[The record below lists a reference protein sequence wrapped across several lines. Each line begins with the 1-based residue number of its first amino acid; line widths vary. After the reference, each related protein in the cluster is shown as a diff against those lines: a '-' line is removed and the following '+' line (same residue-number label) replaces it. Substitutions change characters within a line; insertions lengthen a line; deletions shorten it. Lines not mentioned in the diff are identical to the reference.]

1 MQTGSAGG
9 GLGYTLGAAS
19 QAWRTEVGAALK
31 DFALTVPQF
40 LVLMAMYRPARHGW
54 RPPTQAEVG
63 AQLGMDANTASQI
76 VRALVARR
84 LVDRLPHPEDRR
96 ARLLS
101 LTESG
106 LALAKDSS
114 AVARATNDVF
124 FSAVSPE
131 QRRLLTTILE
141 SITTASENRS

>member
-1 MQTGSAGG
+1 MQTGSTGG
-9 GLGYTLGAAS
+9 GLGYTLATAS
-19 QAWRTEVGAALK
+19 QAWRAEVGAALRH
-31 DFALTVPQF
+31 FPLTVPQF

-63 AQLGMDANTASQI
+63 AQLGMDENTASQI
-76 VRALVARR
+76 VRALVARGF
-84 LVDRLPHPEDRR
+84 VDRLPHPEDRR

-106 LALAKDSS
+106 LALARDSS

-131 QRRLLTTILE
+131 QSRLLTTILE
-141 SITTASENRS
+141 SITSASENRS